1 MRLWLL
7 TMIAAAGLSATA
19 SAIAADSF
27 ASSFEPGTRGPVI
40 QTDAPAPTPTR
51 APLVL
56 SA

>member
-1 MRLWLL
+1 MRLWIL
-7 TMIAAAGLSATA
+7 TMIAAAALSSTT
-19 SAIAADSF
+19 SAIVADSL

-56 SA
+56 SV